1 MEHSNLDANI
11 IVELAINKV
20 VELQKQVLLT
30 EAKFI
35 SVSQEYNKLKT
46 EYEILKNKSDEWVES
61 SQSTPTRKT
70 TTKW

>member
-1 MEHSNLDANI
+1 VEYSNLDANI

-61 SQSTPTRKT
+61 SQSTSTRKT
-70 TTKW
+70 TTK

>member
-1 MEHSNLDANI
+1 VEHSNLDANI

-61 SQSTPTRKT
+61 SQSTSTRKT
-70 TTKW
+70 TTK

>member
-1 MEHSNLDANI
+1 VEHSNLDANI

-70 TTKW
+70 TTK